1 MNIDENDI
9 YFTNSYMKMPELP
22 ETENISDDVKDEFVN
37 YYKKQTESIEND
49 RVNKNAILR
58 EDIINQDEDLLNV
71 YEFGK
76 NKKKDNVSTPTVRKT
91 QDIQTLLNVDSR
103 DRDMVVYP
111 KPNNFKISLGK
122 VFYNIKTIK
131 LVSIEFP
138 NTNAVINSTNNN
150 IYWINKE
157 DIDEDIIDNITK
169 TYPVYSVKLRT
180 GSYIASTLQ
189 SEIVNKLSSVKR
201 KNKTGDFHYFEVN
214 LDLDTDVVSFT
225 SLILTQLPN
234 NPLSASVG
242 TGIITVSAPSHGFLT
257 NSIVYIVGAKSFAGI
272 QSNVLNTSHTIVV
285 INSNSFQF
293 EINVK
298 AGETSVGGGNTVK
311 SGKEAPFQFLF
322 GEYSKTISKN
332 LGFPLENSSQRVN
345 VFVKSIVNIY
355 QVKIITETPHNFVN
369 SYDYI
374 NHVCIINSSGTT
386 PDIDGNR
393 VITTILDSRSFLI
406 SVNTPL
412 SFSVFNSGNI
422 TFNTYT
428 SNILSISN
436 YDTDTVLLETFTK
449 HNYAPQDIG
458 SIIEIDGSISIPN
471 LDGENTIYSV
481 ISETS
486 MIIPGHLLDG
496 GDYNVSNINDGGNL
510 SCHNPLSST
519 VKVITGVTVGTNT
532 TFICTNHGL
541 KVGQR
546 IKFFNLKTS
555 PSILDFNTG
564 IYTVMFVNNSNSFTI
579 EFMTASYEIDN
590 VLSGDVYITTSVI
603 DIYFPYHGFNSIV
616 SINSIVDISFNAEV
630 NTMLPHGLNTGD
642 IIRIME
648 TDISIDESYE
658 IEVVDVDT
666 FKIFVPGGISS
677 VGTFGIIGMSNNFFM
692 YGVKTFAGIDENSL
706 NNIRF
711 NVYEITDEHNF
722 RFDSDVFPTKY
733 EVGGGDNIYI
743 SSFKHG
749 FQPTQTNTKNDNL
762 NHSITLEGENY
773 SFLCSPQLGNLRN
786 TGDVK
791 DIFARITLDQSPGA
805 MVFNFLSSP
814 KTYETPLHNLSEIEF
829 FVKNYDDTLYEFF
842 LVDFS
847 FVLEITENLDTT
859 DVFNI
864 SSRRNLPAS
873 FNN

>member
-1 MNIDENDI
+1 MDIDENDI
-9 YFTNSYMKMPELP
+9 FFTNSYMNMPELP
-22 ETENISDDVKDEFVN
+22 KTDNISDDVKDEFIN

-49 RVNKNAILR
+49 RINKNSILR

-71 YEFGK
+71 YDFDK
-76 NKKKDNVSTPTVRKT
+76 NKKKENITNVRKT
-91 QDIQTLLNVDSR
+91 QDIQTLINVDSR
-103 DRDMVVYP
+103 DRDMVNYP

-157 DIDEDIIDNITK
+157 DIDDDIVDNITK

-189 SEIVNKLSSVKR
+189 SEIVSKMSTVKR
-201 KNKTGDFHYFEVN
+201 KNKTGDYHYFDVN

-225 SLILTQLPN
+225 SLVLTQLPN

-242 TGIITVSAPSHGFLT
+242 TGIITVSAPSHGFST
-257 NSIVYIVGAKSFAGI
+257 GNIVYIVGAKSFAGI
-272 QSNVLNTSHTIVV
+272 QSSVLNTSQEIVV

-311 SGKEAPFQFLF
+311 TGKEAPFQFLF
-322 GEYSKTISKN
+322 GQYSNTISKN

-345 VFVKSIVNIY
+345 VFIKSIVNIY
-355 QVKIITETPHNFVN
+355 QVKIVTETAHNFVN
-369 SYDYI
+369 SYDFI
-374 NHVCIINSSGTT
+374 NQVCVINSSGTT

-393 VITTILDSRSFLI
+393 VITTVLDSKTFLI
-406 SVNTPL
+406 SVNTPI

-436 YDTDTVLLETFTK
+436 YDTDTVLLTTFTK
-449 HNYAPQDIG
+449 HNYTPQDINN
-458 SIIEIDGSISIPN
+458 SIEIDGSISIPN
-471 LDGENTIYSV
+471 LDGINTIYSV
-481 ISETS
+481 ISPTS

-496 GDYNVSNINDGGNL
+496 GDYDVSVINDGGNL
-510 SCHNPLSST
+510 SCHNALTSNL
-519 VKVITGVTVGTNT
+519 KIITGVSVGATT
-532 TFICTNHGL
+532 TFICVNHGL
-541 KVGQR
+541 VAGQR
-546 IKFFNLKTS
+546 IKLYNLKTS
-555 PSILDFNTG
+555 PSILDFNSG
-564 IYTVMFVNNSNSFTI
+564 IHKVMFVNNSSSFTI
-579 EFMTASYEIDN
+579 DFMTNSYEIEN
-590 VLSGDVYITTSVI
+590 VLSGDVYITTSI
-603 DIYFPYHGFNSIV
+603 LDIYFPYHGFNTIV
-616 SINSIVDISFNAEV
+616 SINSIVDISFNVEV
-630 NTMLPHGLNTGD
+630 NTLLPHGLSTGD

-658 IEVVDVDT
+658 IEVVDLDT
-666 FKIFVPGGISS
+666 FKIFVPGGIVST
-677 VGTFGIIGMSNNFFM
+677 GTKGILGMSNNFYM
-692 YGVKTFAGIDENSL
+692 YGAKTFAGIDENSL
-706 NNIRF
+706 NNIKF
-711 NVYEITDEHNF
+711 NVYEIIDEHNF
-722 RFDSDVFPTKY
+722 RFDCDVFPTKY
-733 EVGGGDNIYI
+733 EIGGGDNIYI

-749 FQPTQTNTKNDNL
+749 FQPTQNNTKNDNL

-786 TGDVK
+786 TGDVT

-829 FVKNYDDTLYEFF
+829 FVKNYDNTLYEFF

-864 SSRRNLPAS
+864 SSRRNLPAT
-873 FNN
+873 FEK